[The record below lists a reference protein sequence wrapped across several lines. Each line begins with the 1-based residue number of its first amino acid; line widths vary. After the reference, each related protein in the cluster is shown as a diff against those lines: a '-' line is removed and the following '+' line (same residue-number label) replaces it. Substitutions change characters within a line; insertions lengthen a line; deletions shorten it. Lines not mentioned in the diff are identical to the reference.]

1 MLIRFADLRDFEL
14 IAARDKWI
22 AADILSEKL
31 SRGEVLAAFVGNRF
45 AGWLR
50 YGLFWDSIP
59 FVNMLRVE
67 EEMRGKGIGK
77 ALTLRFEEEMR
88 SRGAKTVMT
97 SSAQNEYAQHFYLKL
112 GYRAV
117 GGFAPE
123 NEPYELLF
131 AKEL

>member
-1 MLIRFADLRDFEL
+1 MLIRFADLRDFGL

-31 SRGEVLAAFVGNRF
+31 SRGEVLSAFVGNRF

-50 YGLFWDSIP
+50 YSLFWDSIP

-67 EEMRGKGIGK
+67 EEMRGKVIGK

-123 NEPYELLF
+123 NDPYELLF